1 MAGESPGRA
10 DQQES
15 SGEATE
21 RRTEDP
27 RLAAFRGAE
36 VAEGSSGTDHND
48 SVTDR
53 EDLDSEAPADADAE
67 GERRIPDAPDDV
79 TEADAESG
87 DDTESDTESASDSE
101 AEAAEQAAEEV
112 ADEAAAEAAED
123 EPEEPEEA
131 ESSAPEA
138 PEPPETAEPPEA
150 EPKPREGTL
159 VLSAHTVA
167 EMRAGIAL
175 PEAKPVTPV
184 TPKSATPITTK
195 PVTPKPLPPKPPAG
209 PAGPVGTF
217 VPLVTD
223 ETPSAPR
230 ESTKQMPLPPTPG
243 EPLKLL
249 AELTNTPP
257 PQETPLRTVARR
269 FKIWTPLVV
278 LLVIVVGTVQALRPL
293 PDPQLKLTA
302 ASTYTFSGSTPSL
315 PWPTEGQAVVEVEG
329 MGTLGS
335 YGQEKPVPIA
345 SVAKVMT
352 AYVILRD
359 HPIKSGAKGETITVD
374 QKAAD
379 QYKSGL
385 ADSESVVKV
394 TQGQQLTEYEALEA
408 VLLASANNV
417 ARLLARWDA
426 GSESA
431 FVAKMNAAA
440 KELGMTNTT
449 YTDPSGLEATTV
461 STAKD
466 QVKLGKKAMENSAVF
481 QEIAAKIEYT
491 DSAGTKHK
499 NWNQLAGYNGVVG
512 IKTGTSTKAGG
523 NLLFAATKTVGGTKR
538 LIIGATL
545 GQYASPIITTVL
557 NKSKDLI
564 QATQGVLR
572 AETIIKK
579 GEVVGYVDDGLGGH
593 TAVVSTKDVTAAGWS
608 GLKVGISLAAATSGI
623 PHTAKSGTPV
633 GNLTVG
639 NGTSE
644 VTVPVALQSDLAE
657 PGFGTKLTR
666 VA

>member
-1 MAGESPGRA
+1 VEEVCVAGESPGRA
-10 DQQES
+10 EQQES

-36 VAEGSSGTDHND
+36 EAEGSSGAGNND

-53 EDLDSEAPADADAE
+53 EDLDAEAPADPKAGGDGRTSDAT
-67 GERRIPDAPDDV
+67 DDV
-79 TEADAESG
+79 TEADKESG
-87 DDTESDTESASDSE
+87 GDTDSE
-101 AEAAEQAAEEV
+101 AESVSESEAAAAEETAEET
-112 ADEAAAEAAED
+112 ADEAADEAPGEAAED
-123 EPEEPEEA
+123 KPEAA
-131 ESSAPEA
+131 EGKPEA
-138 PEPPETAEPPEA
+138 PEAEPQ
-150 EPKPREGTL
+150 PREGTL
-159 VLSAHTVA
+159 VLAANTVA
-167 EMRAGIAL
+167 EMRASIAL
-175 PEAKPVTPV
+175 PEAKPVTPL
-184 TPKSATPITTK
+184 SATPITTK
-195 PVTPKPLPPKPPAG
+195 PVTPKPLPPKPPTG

-243 EPLKLL
+243 ESLKLL

-257 PQETPLRTVARR
+257 PPETPLRTVARR
-269 FKIWTPLVV
+269 FKIWTPLVL
-278 LLVIVVGTVQALRPL
+278 LLVIVFGAVQAVRPL

-302 ASTYTFSGSTPSL
+302 ASAYTFSGSTPSL

-359 HPIKSGAKGETITVD
+359 HPIKTGAKGETITVD

-385 ADSESVVKV
+385 AGSESVVKV

-449 YTDPSGLEATTV
+449 YTDPSGLQATTV
-461 STAKD
+461 STARD
-466 QVKLGKKAMENSAVF
+466 QVKLGRNAMQSSAVF
-481 QEIAAKIEYT
+481 QEIATKIEYT

-523 NLLFAATKTVGGTKR
+523 NLLFAATKKVGGTER

-545 GQYASPIITTVL
+545 GQYVSPIITTVL
-557 NKSKDLI
+557 NKSQDLI
-564 QATQGVLR
+564 RATQGALK
-572 AETIIKK
+572 ADTIIKK

-593 TAVVSTKDVTAAGWS
+593 TAVVTTKDVTAAGWS
-608 GLKVGISLAAATSGI
+608 GLKVGISLAADTSGI
-623 PHTAKSGTPV
+623 PHKATSGTTV
-633 GNLTVG
+633 GTLTVG
-639 NGTSE
+639 NGSSE
-644 VTVPVALQSDLAE
+644 VKVPVALQSDLAE

-666 VA
+666 IA